1 MSFLNPS
8 ADFVRRRRWLI
19 GGASVF
25 ATAAIGAGFWVGQ
38 DANRMRPDPKIIYVD
53 SWAGGRT
60 RDDALAKRAADH
72 AALDRKLA
80 ESRAYIASLPPEKR
94 KAAQADYDRYLAA
107 PNKDRVG

>member
-19 GGASVF
+19 GGASVL

-38 DANRMRPDPKIIYVD
+38 DANRMRPDPTIIYVD
-53 SWAGGRT
+53 NWAANRS
-60 RDDALAKRAADH
+60 RDDTLTARAQDKAQLAAR
-72 AALDRKLA
+72 LA

-94 KAAQADYDRYLAA
+94 KAAQADYDRYVAA
-107 PNKDRVG
+107 RPKDRVS